1 MEEKQRLYE
10 IIKQLSEENLRL
22 FNVLKDFKNE
32 LSDYDLMI
40 CDNCGSIFSEDD
52 MCKSDFITSGG
63 EEKICMQ
70 CVENGYGK

>member
-1 MEEKQRLYE
+1 MEEKQKLYE

-22 FNVLKDFKNE
+22 FNALKDFKNE

-52 MCKSDFITSGG
+52 MCKSYFITSGG

-70 CVENGYGK
+70 CMRLCI